1 MVLSCCFGHGALKEI
16 EELPTTQ
23 MSIRIGN
30 RIDLQLYDSLIPL
43 FILSPVKVGLFAF
56 AEFDKMLKLD
66 FPYSFYANYE

>member
-1 MVLSCCFGHGALKEI
+1 
-16 EELPTTQ
+16 

-30 RIDLQLYDSLIPL
+30 RIDLQLYDSLILL